1 MIKTKTSIQWVCF
14 IICSV
19 SLFDVMNLYFPNYLE
34 SFFTDSL
41 HFPSLFTHGFIQLLF
56 NVMNRIK
63 IINQVWLGLMP
74 KTSKPKDGNQ
84 NFREKLIIKTSFAS
98 KLKRIFNHIMDYY
111 YYLTW
116 IMIIN
121 WLLSADLQILL
132 VSRSK

>member
-74 KTSKPKDGNQ
+74 KTSKPKDDN
-84 NFREKLIIKTSFAS
+84 
-98 KLKRIFNHIMDYY
+98 
-111 YYLTW
+111 
-116 IMIIN
+116 
-121 WLLSADLQILL
+121 
-132 VSRSK
+132 